1 MKITWSWYRGDLIW
15 QHNVNTNLSFKDQRK
30 VLKKLL
36 FVIIFKNFISIGT
49 YKFMYIPVH
58 VNSVID
64 ICYYNKS

>member
-1 MKITWSWYRGDLIW
+1 MKITWSRYRGDLIW

-49 YKFMYIPVH
+49 YKFMYIH